1 MGALAR
7 GAAQCDRGVLT
18 PLQERVARI
27 VAGLPEAHGFALAG
41 GAALVVMNVVD
52 RATRDL
58 DFFGPSAGDVDRL
71 VPAVETALRASGFEV
86 RRERASHG
94 FARLAVAD
102 RGDETEVDLA
112 ADARIR
118 PVDDGPLGPTLSLD
132 ELAADKLLA
141 LFDRAQA
148 RDFVDV
154 AALVERF
161 GLGRLCE
168 LASEKDSGFS
178 TSVLVDMLGSFHRFV
193 PGDFA
198 LPGDEHKRL
207 AQSIEHWRHELTTG
221 APSAEPPV
229 PEVEL

>member
-1 MGALAR
+1 LAR
-7 GAAQCDRGVLT
+7 GAARRDCGVLT
-18 PLQERVARI
+18 SLQERVACI
-27 VAGLPEAHGFALAG
+27 VAGLPEADGFALAG
-41 GAALVVMNVVD
+41 GAALVVMHVVD

-58 DFFGPSAGDVDRL
+58 DFFGPSAGEVDRL
-71 VPAVETALRASGFEV
+71 VPAVESALSAAGFEV

-94 FARLAVAD
+94 FARLTIVD
-102 RGDETEVDLA
+102 GGDVTEVDLA

-118 PVDDGPLGPTLSLD
+118 PVDDGPLGPTLSLE

-178 TSVLVDMLGSFHRFV
+178 RSVLVDMLGSFRRFP
-193 PGDFA
+193 PGEFGLSADA
-198 LPGDEHKRL
+198 YENLARSVEDWRL
-207 AQSIEHWRHELTTG
+207 ELTAG
-221 APSAEPPV
+221 ARPIEPGA